1 MSLSELANSVTSR
14 EDFVAFVYAL
24 IDDYHKSS
32 ANWENNDLESYL
44 DAVAA
49 WTEDSDGYFMNAGIP
64 IQHELSWRF
73 AAQILT
79 AARIYE

>member
-14 EDFVAFVYAL
+14 EDFVAFIHAL
-24 IDDYHKSS
+24 VDDYHKSS
-32 ANWENNDLESYL
+32 ASWENDNLESYL
-44 DAVAA
+44 LAVAA
-49 WTEDSDGYFMNAGIP
+49 WTQDSDGYAMNAGIP

-79 AARIYE
+79 VARIYE